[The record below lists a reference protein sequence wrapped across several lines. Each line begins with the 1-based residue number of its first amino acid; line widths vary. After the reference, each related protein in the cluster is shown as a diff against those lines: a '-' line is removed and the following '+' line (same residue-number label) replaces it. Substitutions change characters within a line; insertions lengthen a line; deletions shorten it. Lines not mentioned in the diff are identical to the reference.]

1 MKHLLESWKS
11 YSEQISRK
19 EIERR
24 RKKKLFTGYT
34 DRDDIVPADLQALGR
49 GIITASND
57 AHNEDGEFS
66 DYKTDGSYSQDRK
79 QGERKGNK
87 RTGSRSPC
95 GRRKAADGHKYK
107 CKDGTLREDDL
118 GRPDDIDAAYIKATV
133 EQAVKKAVTAALQD
147 MSRKTG
153 GRSLSSCLRMVNA
166 VNRSE
171 DGKLYDQSP
180 KKGSKK
186 RK

>member
-19 EIERR
+19 EKERR
-24 RKKKLFTGYT
+24 RKKKLLPGYT
-34 DRDDIVPADLQALGR
+34 DKDDIVPADLQRLGR
-49 GIITASND
+49 GIISAGND
-57 AHNEDGEFS
+57 AHNEDGEFATDKS
-66 DYKTDGSYSQDRK
+66 DGSFSQDGK

-87 RTGSRSPC
+87 RGRSRAPC
-95 GRRKAADGHKYK
+95 GRLKAKDGHKYK

-118 GRPDDIDAAYIKATV
+118 GLPDQVDAAYIKATV
-133 EQAVKKAVTAALQD
+133 EQAVKKAVRSALHDINQ
-147 MSRKTG
+147 KTG
-153 GRSLSSCLRMVNA
+153 GCSLSSCLRMVNA

-171 DGKLYDQSP
+171 KGTLYD
-180 KKGSKK
+180 KAKNTGSKK